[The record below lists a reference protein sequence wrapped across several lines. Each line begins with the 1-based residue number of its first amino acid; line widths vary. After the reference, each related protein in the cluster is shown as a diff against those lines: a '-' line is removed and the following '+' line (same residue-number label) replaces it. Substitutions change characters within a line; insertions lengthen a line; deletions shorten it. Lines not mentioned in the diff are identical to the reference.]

1 MITFEKS
8 KRYLFY
14 YVGVLL
20 VTITLFISWVVMIVK
35 NPGSTSGDIV
45 LLSFLFLILF
55 GGEALFLIIYLIR
68 PKVVL
73 SVDEEGAYLHLSKK
87 KTKEVAFSNFS
98 SVGNMRRNLVIA
110 TKDSELYVVRFLK
123 DHKKAEETLKT
134 MFNTFI
140 TNHPE
145 CYFDM
150 TESADKQKHE
160 EK

>member
-55 GGEALFLIIYLIR
+55 GGEALFLIIYLLSLIHIYHYINYEYQ
-68 PKVVL
+68 VL
-73 SVDEEGAYLHLSKK
+73 KQMKL
-87 KTKEVAFSNFS
+87 
-98 SVGNMRRNLVIA
+98 
-110 TKDSELYVVRFLK
+110 
-123 DHKKAEETLKT
+123 
-134 MFNTFI
+134 
-140 TNHPE
+140 
-145 CYFDM
+145 M
-150 TESADKQKHE
+150 TISFV
-160 EK
+160 

>member
-45 LLSFLFLILF
+45 LLSILFLILF

-87 KTKEVAFSNFS
+87 
-98 SVGNMRRNLVIA
+98 RQ
-110 TKDSELYVVRFLK
+110 
-123 DHKKAEETLKT
+123 KK
-134 MFNTFI
+134 
-140 TNHPE
+140 
-145 CYFDM
+145 
-150 TESADKQKHE
+150 
-160 EK
+160 